1 MAIGWGA
8 SIVDE
13 VATKIAATFYR
24 AVAAGK
30 PVDFAL
36 ARARFDGKSAVR
48 ESMDPSW
55 SLLYASTVDVR
66 VLDETRPTTTRPAIN
81 VQQRLNGVAYAQP
94 LIGRRRELQAVL
106 PGLLGGA
113 MRGIVVTGIG
123 GSGKSSLATRLARI
137 LEARRDPQLKP
148 IALTCKPNPALKPED
163 ILTACGNE
171 FIRCD
176 YRELTNRTKDGTIPA
191 KDRLNMLVSD
201 LSDKNFILVIDN
213 FERILDEEKRAI
225 QEPSIAEFYVN
236 LLNNLTGNSKLIVTS
251 RYLPADVDPLPEGVV
266 ELRLGGTH

>member
-1 MAIGWGA
+1 M
-8 SIVDE
+8 
-13 VATKIAATFYR
+13 
-24 AVAAGK
+24 VAA
-30 PVDFAL
+30 F
-36 ARARFDGKSAVR
+36 
-48 ESMDPSW
+48 
-55 SLLYASTVDVR
+55 LYASTVDVR

-176 YRELTNRTKDGTIPA
+176 YRDLTNRTKDGTIPA